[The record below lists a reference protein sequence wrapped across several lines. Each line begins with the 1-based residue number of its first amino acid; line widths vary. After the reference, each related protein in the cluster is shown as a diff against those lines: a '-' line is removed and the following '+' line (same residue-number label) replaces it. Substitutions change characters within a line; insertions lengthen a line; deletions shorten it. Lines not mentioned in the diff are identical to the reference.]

1 VHVDLSTP
9 ESVEQMRRSIVMP
22 APRAWALRREEAE
35 HVLAVL
41 LVALKQ
47 LDEIDRAVHRH
58 PAGHTRR

>member
-1 VHVDLSTP
+1 VHLDLRTT
-9 ESVEQMRRSIVMP
+9 ESVEQTRRSLAML